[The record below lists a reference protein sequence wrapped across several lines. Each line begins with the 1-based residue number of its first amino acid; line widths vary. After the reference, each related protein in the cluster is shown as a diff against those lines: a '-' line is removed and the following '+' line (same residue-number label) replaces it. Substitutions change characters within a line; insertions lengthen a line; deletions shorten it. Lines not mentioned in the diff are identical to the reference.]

1 MAQTVYQIASSAAL
15 PVRLWVLAG
24 SSGCTLPRRTA
35 PSVTSALG
43 LSRHPGGCLP
53 SALYPLAV
61 VLFRSVGSA
70 PVSLSCGSKNCRRYQ
85 CAQVQRQLNRSDA
98 TPVLAQATGNIVGEI
113 RTAVAADERSKQ
125 LLCGGGR
132 RRVPPLGH
140 VCLIHSTTS
149 YLEVSA
155 GE

>member
-1 MAQTVYQIASSAAL
+1 MAQIVYQIASSAAL

-24 SSGCTLPRRTA
+24 SSSCTLPRRTA

-70 PVSLSCGSKNCRRYQ
+70 PKKRSEEHTSELQSQFHLVCRLLLEKKKREH
-85 CAQVQRQLNRSDA
+85 QRGL
-98 TPVLAQATGNIVGEI
+98 LAVPAHHAGAHLQHH
-113 RTAVAADERSKQ
+113 VA
-125 LLCGGGR
+125 
-132 RRVPPLGH
+132 LG
-140 VCLIHSTTS
+140 
-149 YLEVSA
+149 
-155 GE
+155 

>member
-24 SSGCTLPRRTA
+24 SSSCTLPRRTA

-70 PVSLSCGSKNCRRYQ
+70 PVSLSCGSKNSRRHQ
-85 CAQVQRQLNRSDA
+85 CAQVRPQLTRSAA
-98 TPVLAQATGNIVGEI
+98 TPVLPQATGNI
-113 RTAVAADERSKQ
+113 
-125 LLCGGGR
+125 
-132 RRVPPLGH
+132 
-140 VCLIHSTTS
+140 
-149 YLEVSA
+149 A
-155 GE
+155 GEMRTPAPPDQRL